1 LEKNRLV
8 LDSGA
13 LSVVAGEKGRLR
25 IAITKALAQS
35 TEVVVPTVVVAEST
49 TGHVGH
55 DVRVNRALKK
65 MLIAP
70 LNEPLARQ
78 AAQLRHATRGRC
90 GGTIDAIVVATADCV
105 PGNQLLTGDATDV
118 RPLAAVANKTIVV
131 SINA

>member
-1 LEKNRLV
+1 MEKNRLV

-25 IAITKALAQS
+25 IAIRQALAQS
-35 TEVVVPTVVVAEST
+35 TDVVVPTVVVAEST

-55 DVRVNRALKK
+55 DARVNRVLKR

-70 LNEPLARQ
+70 LDEPLARQ
-78 AAQLRHATRGRC
+78 AARLRHATRSRRGD
-90 GGTIDAIVVATADCV
+90 TIDAIVVATADCV
-105 PGNQLLTGDATDV
+105 PGSQLLTGDTSDV
-118 RPLAAVANKTIVV
+118 RPLAAVANKTVVV